1 MIIYLPYVKKIFI
14 MLLSEL
20 IEILEKKKKEY
31 GDAEVFSS
39 NGLYRYP
46 INRNSIEPIQERNVT

>member
-1 MIIYLPYVKKIFI
+1 

-39 NGLYRYP
+39 KGLYKY
-46 INRNSIEPIQERNVT
+46 PIQERSIEAVQYKYDNELEYHTKYFLIK